1 MKEYRPTRRQVLAAG
16 AGGSFLAAFTRW
28 ATPAG
33 AAADP
38 TPSDPADLTLVEI
51 LPALEARR
59 LSARELVDACIARA
73 ERHEPTIKAFV
84 TPTFD
89 LARAGA
95 AAADEARA
103 AGRAVGLLA
112 GVPLGLKDLY
122 YTKGI
127 RTTASSRV
135 LADFVPTFDATVW
148 TRLAEA
154 GAVLMGK
161 LNTHEFAIGTS
172 SPPTTNPWDTSRNPG
187 GSSGGSAAALAAR
200 MLPVA
205 LGTDTGA
212 SIRLPAAVCGVAG
225 IKPTYGRCSRH
236 GVISLAWSLD
246 CPGPMAR
253 RILDVALLLGVM
265 AGADP
270 ADPTTLAEPAGP
282 YPAGVPDSLAGTRIG
297 VPETYFWDG
306 IDADIDRLC
315 RQGVSRL
322 ETMGAEIVPVPMPAS
337 TSAVLGDGVGP
348 YEKTVVVEANSY
360 HRRLMKERAALYSP
374 EVLGL
379 IQSGEG
385 ISGPEYVDCQ
395 RLRATWSREWRAT
408 FVTLRLD
415 AVASPVVPAPP
426 GPQTPSQSF
435 AAGPSFALTKPWNDN
450 GFPALSVPVGLD
462 SRGLPVGLQLAG
474 LPLEEAR
481 ILSIAAALDEDVRF
495 FTQSP
500 GL

>member
-1 MKEYRPTRRQVLAAG
+1 MEEYRPTRRQILAASG
-16 AGGSFLAAFTRW
+16 ASLAATFTRW

-33 AAADP
+33 AVADP

-51 LPALEARR
+51 LPLLEARR
-59 LSARELVDACIARA
+59 LAARELVDACIARA
-73 ERHEPTIKAFV
+73 ERHEATIQAFV

-89 LARAGA
+89 QARKGA

-103 AGRAVGLLA
+103 AGRAVPVLA
-112 GVPLGLKDLY
+112 GVPLGVKDLY
-122 YTKGI
+122 YTQGI
-127 RTTASSRV
+127 PTTASSRV
-135 LADFVPTFDATVW
+135 LADFVPGFDATVW
-148 TRLAEA
+148 SRLAGA
-154 GAVLMGK
+154 GAVLLGK
-161 LNTHEFAIGTS
+161 LNTHEFALGTS

-200 MLPVA
+200 MVPVA

-253 RILDVALLLGVM
+253 RILDLALLLGIM

-270 ADPTTLAEPAGP
+270 GDPTTLAASAGP
-282 YPAGVPDSLAGTRIG
+282 YPAAVPDNLAGARIG
-297 VPETYFWDG
+297 VPERYFWDG
-306 IDADIDRLC
+306 IDAEIDRLC
-315 RQGVSRL
+315 REGLGRL
-322 ETMGAEIVPVPMPAS
+322 QALGAELVPVPMPDS
-337 TSAVLGDGVGP
+337 TGALLGERLGP
-348 YEKTVVVEANSY
+348 YEKTVVVEAASY
-360 HRRLMKERAALYSP
+360 HRRLMRDRAALYSP
-374 EVLGL
+374 EVLAT

-385 ISGPEYVDCQ
+385 VPGPEYVDCQ
-395 RLRATWSREWRAT
+395 RLRATWTREWRAT
-408 FVTLRLD
+408 IVTSRLD
-415 AVASPVVPAPP
+415 AVASPVVPEPP
-426 GPQTPSQSF
+426 GPQTPSRSV
-435 AAGPSFALTKPWNDN
+435 AAGPSFALTKPWNLN

-481 ILSIAAALDEDVRF
+481 LLSIAAALDEDVRF
-495 FTQSP
+495 FTRTP
-500 GL
+500 PL

>member
-1 MKEYRPTRRQVLAAG
+1 MEEFRPTRRQVLAAG
-16 AGGSFLAAFTRW
+16 AGGSLLAAFTRW
-28 ATPAG
+28 DTPAG
-33 AAADP
+33 AAGDP
-38 TPSDPADLTLVEI
+38 APSDPADLTLVEI

-73 ERHEPTIKAFV
+73 ERHEATIKAFV

-103 AGRAVGLLA
+103 AGRTVGTLA

-127 RTTASSRV
+127 PTTAGSRV
-135 LADFVPTFDATVW
+135 LADFVPAFDATVW

-161 LNTHEFAIGTS
+161 LNTHEFALGTS

-187 GSSGGSAAALAAR
+187 GSSGGSGAALAAR
-200 MLPVA
+200 MMPVA

-212 SIRLPAAVCGVAG
+212 SIRVPASVCGVAG

-253 RILDVALLLGVM
+253 RILDVALLLAIM
-265 AGADP
+265 AGTDP
-270 ADPTTLAEPAGP
+270 ADPTTLAGAAGP
-282 YPAGVPDSLAGTRIG
+282 YPTGAPDGLAGTRIG
-297 VPETYFWDG
+297 VPETYGWDG
-306 IDADIDRLC
+306 LDADVDRLC
-315 RQGVSRL
+315 REGVGRL
-322 ETMGAEIVPVPMPAS
+322 EAMGAEVVPVPMPAS
-337 TSAVLGDGVGP
+337 TEAVLGEPLGP
-348 YEKTVVVEANSY
+348 YEKTVVVEAASY
-360 HRRLMKERAALYSP
+360 HRRLMRERAALYSP
-374 EVLGL
+374 EVLAT

-385 ISGPEYVDCQ
+385 VSGPEYVDCQ
-395 RLRATWSREWRAT
+395 RLRATWAREWRET
-408 FVTLRLD
+408 FVTLQLD
-415 AVASPVVPAPP
+415 TVASPVVPTPP
-426 GPQTPSQSF
+426 GPQTPAENAF
-435 AAGPSFALTKPWNDN
+435 AGPSFALTKPWNDN

-474 LPLEEAR
+474 LPLQEGR

-495 FTQSP
+495 FTQAP
-500 GL
+500 TL